1 MREKEDETNKQ
12 EDLKLCL
19 SLLADTLLGKETGL
33 DLTERHGSFALSYF
47 SAGAVEQSGSLQQ

>member
-19 SLLADTLLGKETGL
+19 NLLADTLLGKEIGL
-33 DLTERHGSFALSYF
+33 DLRNVMEVLLFPISAL
-47 SAGAVEQSGSLQQ
+47 EQ